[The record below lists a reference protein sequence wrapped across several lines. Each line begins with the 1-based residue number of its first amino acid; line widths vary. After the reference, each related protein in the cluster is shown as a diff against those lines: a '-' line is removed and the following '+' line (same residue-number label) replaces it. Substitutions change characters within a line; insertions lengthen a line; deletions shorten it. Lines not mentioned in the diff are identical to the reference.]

1 MGSYNCLLRTKLIL
15 LKSSVFDKCLTVY
28 LQSSSTSSYDLSE
41 MPLLIVCSVPL
52 SRTRLLYDTPSGLSP
67 SDNNQTAQSGSAI
80 PKQIKDAS
88 FPIVYLA
95 KIAGE
100 AAHNPSMFV
109 GVLVTVTHFM
119 ASSGWNYSLKVYG
132 VKNKPSLRSAG
143 TNDIMTLGVVAN
155 SKKNENIFTMLQRF
169 LY

>member
-1 MGSYNCLLRTKLIL
+1 MNKHCHLDDALLVMFSTVLHL
-15 LKSSVFDKCLTVY
+15 VFLK
-28 LQSSSTSSYDLSE
+28 
-41 MPLLIVCSVPL
+41 
-52 SRTRLLYDTPSGLSP
+52 
-67 SDNNQTAQSGSAI
+67 AQSGSAI

-155 SKKNENIFTMLQRF
+155 SKKTKIYLLCCNVFSTERKDNIRK
-169 LY
+169 